1 MVAASVFL
9 AVAGLRVLWVGG
21 HRPTAVPVDASHT
34 SASPHASTPP
44 TDPHAAVPAAAGHTH
59 RPGVVYLSPEISE
72 HHQQSPINIVTGRA
86 VDGKHQVEFHY
97 RTSKEHVSNLGHTVE
112 VEYDPGS
119 TLEYDGVV
127 HELVQFHFHT
137 PSEHLLDG
145 VTYPMEMHLVHR
157 ERGQTGR
164 FVVIGVLFKEGKANP
179 LVDTLVG
186 DAPRAVGAVVDA
198 DRPVDVRTI
207 LEPGSGYFHYSG
219 SLTTPPYT
227 EAVRWMVL
235 DHVLEASAEQ
245 IEALN
250 RIEGDNARH
259 IQDPHSRPVE
269 HTEGSSAR

>member
-1 MVAASVFL
+1 MAWAALMAGSIFL
-9 AVAGLRVLWVGG
+9 AVAAVRFLWMGGLQ
-21 HRPTAVPVDASHT
+21 PDAESAVDL
-34 SASPHASTPP
+34 HAAAPAAA
-44 TDPHAAVPAAAGHTH
+44 PHAAVPAAGHEAH
-59 RPGVVYLSPEISE
+59 RPGVVYLSPEVSE
-72 HHQQSPINIVTGRA
+72 HHQQSPINIVTSRV
-86 VDGKHQVEFHY
+86 VDREHRIEFHY
-97 RTSKEHVSNLGHTVE
+97 RTSREQVSNLGHTLQVK
-112 VEYDPGS
+112 YDPGS

-145 VTYPMEMHLVHR
+145 VTYPMEVHLVHR
-157 ERGQTGR
+157 ERGQPGR

-186 DAPRAVGAVVDA
+186 DAPRAVGAVIYG
-198 DRPVDVRTI
+198 DRPVDVGTI
-207 LEPGSGYFHYSG
+207 LTPGMGYYHYSG

-227 EAVRWMVL
+227 ETVRWMVL
-235 DHVLEASAEQ
+235 DRVLEASAEQ

-269 HTEGSSAR
+269 HTKGSPAH